1 MNRGIYLVPSCCSQL
16 QPIPPGHVDLHSHSR
31 SADVERMERV
41 LRKSQSEHNVR
52 PLDPSC
58 PAPLIARAFRLSNLY
73 GVSPTTKLARKGAG
87 ERSNRNHQLR
97 TYAPQHKRQQTGG
110 SPGSAQEGEE
120 GRPQQTKTRKR
131 QRRVLHSA
139 LDKARDVALRLT
151 WEDWRGVKAFDG
163 PSLAPAD
170 VKDLFWRNFRVKLSA
185 AEAEAI
191 IVNFSK
197 KRCRHGGSIIGIEH
211 GEFLQAFLR
220 LRRDLLKKHQGN
232 GRDKTARKPKSL
244 VDGVRGPESSN
255 TSKATSSLP
264 LLSLRRSLPG
274 MTRVGGNLHRAV
286 DSDTINRALAKVD
299 RAALSY
305 DPRRIQNLRQ
315 ADLSRVSTPRAFGG
329 VLLARFDVRLDPVE
343 QSELVTLLQD
353 ENGAVDVE
361 RFRTYFM
368 GLIEDHAQEVRNEGA
383 PSLPTLFA

>member
-1 MNRGIYLVPSCCSQL
+1 MNRGIYLAPSSCSQL
-16 QPIPPGHVDLHSHSR
+16 EPIGPGHASLHSHSR
-31 SADVERMERV
+31 IAEVERIERV

-52 PLDPSC
+52 PLDPRC

-97 TYAPQHKRQQTGG
+97 RQQTDG
-110 SPGSAQEGEE
+110 SPGSSREGEE
-120 GRPQQTKTRKR
+120 GRPQQTKTKKR

-163 PSLAPAD
+163 PSLSPAD

-185 AEAEAI
+185 AEAEAM

-197 KRCRHGGSIIGIEH
+197 KRCRQGGSIICIEH

-220 LRRDLLKKHQGN
+220 LRRDLLKKQQGN
-232 GRDKTARKPKSL
+232 GCDKTARKPKSL
-244 VDGVRGPESSN
+244 VDGVRGPESSK
-255 TSKATSSLP
+255 TSRDTSSLP

-274 MTRVGGNLHRAV
+274 MSRVENGNLHRAV
-286 DSDTINRALAKVD
+286 DADTINRALAKVD

-305 DPRRIQNLRQ
+305 DPRRIENLRQ

-329 VLLARFDVRLDPVE
+329 VLLARFDVRVDPVE

-361 RFRTYFM
+361 RFRTYFLR
-368 GLIEDHAQEVRNEGA
+368 LIQDHAQEVVNEGA
-383 PSLPTLFA
+383 PSLPPLFA

>member
-1 MNRGIYLVPSCCSQL
+1 MNRGIYLAPSSCSQL
-16 QPIPPGHVDLHSHSR
+16 EPIGTGHGGLHSYSR
-31 SADVERMERV
+31 ISEVERIERV

-73 GVSPTTKLARKGAG
+73 GISPTTKLARKGAG

-97 TYAPQHKRQQTGG
+97 RQQTGG
-110 SPGSAQEGEE
+110 SPGSSREGEE
-120 GRPQQTKTRKR
+120 GRPQQTKTKKR

-163 PSLAPAD
+163 PSLSPAD
-170 VKDLFWRNFRVKLSA
+170 VKDLFWRNFRVKLST
-185 AEAEAI
+185 AEAEAM

-197 KRCRHGGSIIGIEH
+197 KRCRQGGSIISIEH
-211 GEFLQAFLR
+211 GEFSQAFLR
-220 LRRDLLKKHQGN
+220 LRRDLLKKEQGN
-232 GRDKTARKPKSL
+232 GCYKTARKPKSL
-244 VDGVRGPESSN
+244 VDGVRGPESSK
-255 TSKATSSLP
+255 TSRDTSSLP

-274 MTRVGGNLHRAV
+274 MTRVEDGNLHRAV
-286 DSDTINRALAKVD
+286 DADTINRALAKVD

-305 DPRRIQNLRQ
+305 DPRRIENLRQ

-329 VLLARFDVRLDPVE
+329 VLLARFDVRVDPVE

-353 ENGAVDVE
+353 ETGAVDVE
-361 RFRTYFM
+361 RFRTYFL
-368 GLIEDHAQEVRNEGA
+368 GLIEDHAEEVVNEGA
-383 PSLPTLFA
+383 PSLPPLFP